1 MRKYFKS
8 GVFILST
15 IPYLFI
21 LYNIYFN
28 KLGPEP
34 VKEITHFTGEWTLI
48 FICLTLSMTPL
59 KRLTNLTVWV
69 SFRRMLG
76 LFVFFYASLHLLTYI
91 GIDYR
96 FNWQPILDDVFKKKY
111 IFIGFAAWVL
121 LIPLAITSSQKMIKL
136 LKNNW
141 KRLHRLIYIIALF
154 GSLHYIWLSKTIFF
168 KPLVY
173 LVIILVLLAL
183 RIKIKKRNVNY
194 G

>member
-1 MRKYFKS
+1 MRKYFKP
-8 GVFILST
+8 GVFILSI
-15 IPYLFI
+15 IPFLFI
-21 LYNIYFN
+21 LYKIYFN

-59 KRLTNLTVWV
+59 KRLTNLTMWV

-96 FNWQPILDDVFKKKY
+96 FNWQPILNDVFKKKY

-141 KRLHRLIYIIALF
+141 KRLHRLIYIIAIF

-168 KPLVY
+168 KPLIY

-183 RIKIKKRNVNY
+183 RIKIKNRNINY

>member
-1 MRKYFKS
+1 
-8 GVFILST
+8 V
-15 IPYLFI
+15 
-21 LYNIYFN
+21 
-28 KLGPEP
+28 
-34 VKEITHFTGEWTLI
+34 GEFQENVRI
-48 FICLTLSMTPL
+48 IC
-59 KRLTNLTVWV
+59 
-69 SFRRMLG
+69 
-76 LFVFFYASLHLLTYI
+76 FFYASLHLLTYI

-141 KRLHRLIYIIALF
+141 KRLHRLIYIIAIF

-183 RIKIKKRNVNY
+183 RIKIKKRDVNY

>member
-1 MRKYFKS
+1 V
-8 GVFILST
+8 G
-15 IPYLFI
+15 
-21 LYNIYFN
+21 
-28 KLGPEP
+28 
-34 VKEITHFTGEWTLI
+34 
-48 FICLTLSMTPL
+48 
-59 KRLTNLTVWV
+59 
-69 SFRRMLG
+69 FRRILG
-76 LFVFFYASLHLLTYI
+76 LFVFFYATLHLLTYI

-96 FNWQPILDDVFKKKY
+96 FNWKPILDDVFKKKY

-141 KRLHRLIYIIALF
+141 KRLHRLIYMIAIF